1 MNLESKLTFRLV
13 LLSVSLLAVGVAWRL
28 FFQGSSLPVNQA
40 TLPIHGQI
48 SDFALV
54 EKSGKP
60 LAAQA
65 LAQRVWVADFIFTS
79 CKAECPLMNL
89 EMAKIQQAF
98 LNQDQVK
105 LVSFTVDPETD
116 TPQRLKTYAQNFKA
130 VSDKW
135 YFLTGERTALMQ
147 LTQQDFKLA
156 VTAAPAHDHHQHG
169 ASSASD
175 TTSQPFLH
183 SQKFVLVDQQ
193 MRIRG
198 YYDSQVEAD
207 ITRLIQV
214 DIPYLLK
221 GASG

>member
-1 MNLESKLTFRLV
+1 MSPEAKLPFRW
-13 LLSVSLLAVGVAWRL
+13 LLLGMVILAVGVGWRL
-28 FFQGSSLPVNQA
+28 FFPGTNTHSNQA

-48 SDFALV
+48 SDFTLT
-54 EKSGKP
+54 EKSGKS
-60 LAAQA
+60 LTAQA
-65 LAQRVWVADFIFTS
+65 LAQQVWVADFIFTS

-98 LNQDQVK
+98 LKQDAVK

-135 YFLTGERTALMQ
+135 YFLTGERPTLMQ
-147 LTQQDFKLA
+147 LTQQDFKLT
-156 VTAAPAHDHHQHG
+156 VTAAPSHEHHQHG
-169 ASSASD
+169 ASPASD
-175 TTSQPFLH
+175 TVSQPFLH

-193 MRIRG
+193 RRIRG

-214 DIPYLLK
+214 DIPYLLRGK
-221 GASG
+221 G